1 MFLHEQVLNRIADA
15 LEEQARELKRI
26 RELLEAANYP
36 VAFAIEVT
44 PL

>member
-1 MFLHEQVLNRIADA
+1 MFLYEQVLNRIADA
-15 LEEQARELKRI
+15 LEDEALELKRI

-44 PL
+44 LL